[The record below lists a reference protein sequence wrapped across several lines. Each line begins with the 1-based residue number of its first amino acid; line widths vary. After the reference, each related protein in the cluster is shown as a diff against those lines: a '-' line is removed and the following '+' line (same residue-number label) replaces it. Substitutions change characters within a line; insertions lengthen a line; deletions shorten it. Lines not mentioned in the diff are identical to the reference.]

1 MEQTINLDEINNKI
15 KQMKGCADELKGL
28 GKEFPALDRNIIRI
42 LASLKMLE
50 LNVSDIIDL

>member
-1 MEQTINLDEINNKI
+1 MEQTINLDEINI
-15 KQMKGCADELKGL
+15 KVQQMKGCAEDLKGL